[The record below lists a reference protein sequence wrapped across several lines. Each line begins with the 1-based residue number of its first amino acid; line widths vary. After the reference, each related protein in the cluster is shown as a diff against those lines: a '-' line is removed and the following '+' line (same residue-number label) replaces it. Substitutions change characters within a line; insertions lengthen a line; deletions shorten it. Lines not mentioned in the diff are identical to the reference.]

1 MSGEE
6 SRSWKTDICLEDDF
20 EYILVCFDWNNVIR
34 ALPVAL
40 SCLVDIL
47 FSVLNCFKNSEYY

>member
-1 MSGEE
+1 MSVEE
-6 SRSWKTDICLEDDF
+6 SRSWNTDICLEDDF
-20 EYILVCFDWNNVIR
+20 EYILVCFELKNVIR

-40 SCLVDIL
+40 SCLADIL